1 MRSFC
6 TDAGLRERNPTRG
19 IFLVGCCA
27 SARTLRAKSK
37 TLSARAMILFFISF
51 SLSPATR
58 HSTLATP
65 PFSLDH
71 PVRPVQQRLRNR
83 HADLFRRFQIDH
95 QLKLRRLL
103 DRKIGRLSTFEDFV
117 YVPRF
122 APLPVREFLAVGHEP
137 AGLYRCSADVCRQ

>member
-37 TLSARAMILFFISF
+37 TLSARAMILFLISF

-65 PFSLDH
+65 PFSFDN
-71 PVRPVQQRLRNR
+71 PVRPEQHRLWDRQVE
-83 HADLFRRFQIDH
+83 HFGGFQVDH
-95 QLKLRRLL
+95 ELKLRRLL
-103 DRKIGRLSTFEDFV
+103 HR
-117 YVPRF
+117 
-122 APLPVREFLAVGHEP
+122 
-137 AGLYRCSADVCRQ
+137 